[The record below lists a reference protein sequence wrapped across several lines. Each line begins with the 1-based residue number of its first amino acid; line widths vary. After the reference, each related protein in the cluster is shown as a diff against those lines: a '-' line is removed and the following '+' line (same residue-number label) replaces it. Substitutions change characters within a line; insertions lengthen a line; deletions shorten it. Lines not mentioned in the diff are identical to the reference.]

1 MPLSRSEQARVNGA
15 KSHGPKTSQ
24 GKARSSQN
32 AIKHGRYSTNAI
44 VLQIEDNEAFEELV
58 GNYVEVILPA
68 NTVEHHL
75 TRELAA
81 IDWLLTRVYALDTRL
96 LDHEMEVQA
105 PASGSAGIQMEDLTR
120 VTVAGRSIVDRSN
133 YPDYLARRAAQLIRA
148 RQSTLAFLKDLRKN
162 FPMVHASSQ
171 IIPPEPL
178 NAEFPYPIEPDSN
191 QPGRGVSPE
200 PASAAIPS
208 PTPSSASVRGG
219 AALRAARALQRPHTG
234 LPCRAESRPHQPPS
248 ELLACSPTE
257 AGFERSNPIEA
268 LPSTTV
274 ARAFRAAPLP
284 VDHRAHWPSP
294 RSGGVSR
301 NAALVDPPIEETV
314 HVVHAP
320 GPKLR
325 YGVRHLAIHPRHV
338 FVDGLP
344 CQGESSTPKDRRQVR
359 DHFRFSYSS
368 SASPGSLRRS
378 DSARHN
384 YLLSPGTRWQKP
396 QRPGCAVA

>member
-219 AALRAARALQRPHTG
+219 AALRAARALQRPPGAATFV
-234 LPCRAESRPHQPPS
+234 RAKAPRMRGHSLRDRPPS
-248 ELLACSPTE
+248 
-257 AGFERSNPIEA
+257 
-268 LPSTTV
+268 LPGRTHASRQV
-274 ARAFRAAPLP
+274 AASGLSRAP
-284 VDHRAHWPSP
+284 
-294 RSGGVSR
+294 
-301 NAALVDPPIEETV
+301 
-314 HVVHAP
+314 
-320 GPKLR
+320 
-325 YGVRHLAIHPRHV
+325 HV
-338 FVDGLP
+338 FAL
-344 CQGESSTPKDRRQVR
+344 DRRR
-359 DHFRFSYSS
+359 TH
-368 SASPGSLRRS
+368 
-378 DSARHN
+378 
-384 YLLSPGTRWQKP
+384 
-396 QRPGCAVA
+396 AVP